1 MTNASLS
8 IGNLPGTYD
17 IAHYR
22 RDTFI
27 RSLTLCQD
35 DAAETPLDLT
45 GSTFAMQVRKARS
58 GDVVVSVSTA
68 TGEITLVPLL
78 GQVRIQF
85 TDPQNA
91 ALPEGCP
98 MVWDLQMTTAANIVK
113 TVLRGKF
120 DVENDVTT

>member
-1 MTNASLS
+1 MNNALF

-35 DAAETPLDLT
+35 DSAETPLDLT
-45 GSTFAMQVRKARS
+45 GSAFAMQVRKARS
-58 GDVVVSVSTA
+58 NEVVVSLGTA

-85 TDPQNA
+85 TGPQNT

-98 MVWDLQMTTAANIVK
+98 MVWDLQMTRPDGTVK
-113 TVLRGKF
+113 TMLRGKF
-120 DVENDVTT
+120 EVENDVTT